1 MIKRTIR
8 VVSDLHLEFDKN
20 KIPTYETVADYT
32 VIAGDVTTLQYAER
46 DMPDLADALLDMTRK
61 RIFMVLGN
69 HEYYGV
75 KDHPD
80 VVGFY
85 KRLCEPLG
93 IRVLENETED
103 GFFGATMWTDV
114 TERGFKRLTDSWW
127 ITDRNKIHRMW
138 RDSKQALAHS
148 EAEIVVTHHMPSPTL
163 VHPKYGGYW
172 DGFASEL
179 DGLIRPPRKLWI
191 YGHTHTKSDTHI
203 HDVRCVCNPRGYPD
217 ENREFED
224 LVVAVVG

>member
-1 MIKRTIR
+1 MLRRTIR
-8 VVSDLHLEFDKN
+8 VVSDLHLEFTQN
-20 KIPTYETVADYT
+20 EIPVYDTTADYT
-32 VIAGDVTTLQYAER
+32 VIAGDVTTLPCAER
-46 DMPDLADALLDMTRK
+46 DIPALAKVLVPLTHK

-85 KRLCEPLG
+85 KNLCEPLG

-114 TERGFKRLTDSWW
+114 TERGFKRLTDSYW
-127 ITDRNKIHRMW
+127 ITERERIHRMW
-138 RDSKQALAHS
+138 NESKAALAHS
-148 EAEIVVTHHMPSPTL
+148 DAEIVVTHHMPSPTL
-163 VHPKYGGYW
+163 VHPKYKGCW

-179 DGLIRPPRKLWI
+179 DDMIRPPRTLWI
-191 YGHTHTKSDTHI
+191 YGHTHTKSDVRIRDT
-203 HDVRCVCNPRGYPD
+203 RCVCNPRGYPN
-217 ENREFED
+217 ENLAFED
-224 LVVAVVG
+224 LVVVM